1 MKYPKAGD
9 LQRATGVQI
18 TSNPSPKYSE
28 RRGWTGGDSRTLY
41 AIEDQR
47 TGRVVVRPGGE
58 LAGIG
63 SEAVVRIATRAE
75 AEEHW
80 QGQLHA
86 GWHVAES
93 NPHAPKQNP
102 WEVHSDSGL
111 EGVFFDEDSARFFAE
126 EIRGGGARGIR
137 VERRVKRPPHR
148 NPPSGRWAGASLT
161 LTNIA
166 QNMEVLGVSGCNSL
180 LKYVPV
186 EVARVGYGWLFK
198 CLPDGHDVVVEMDG
212 GGMQTFAASQV
223 TPVAGR
229 VPESPTQL
237 ALRAKYKAEDEDE
250 RRERGNPAPG
260 LGHRYVLGS
269 NPIKMHRNPTFVG
282 FHGSTR
288 PIKDP
293 TTMPMSQGDFGVG
306 MYFSTSEVDAGR
318 YGFDTYRS
326 SLQLESPFIAPAER
340 TPELDRVRIAFGIN
354 EEDVYDDD
362 EGSWHGLVELLNMM
376 IELGL
381 LGKKKFIA
389 IMRKLGYD
397 GIVVPNEVVRL
408 SRSRIGNRRA
418 KGDYIVVFDF
428 ASIKSWDPAFATHDE
443 WATAYR
449 ASMGEHENP
458 ARVTRERYGDSAD
471 IVIEHNRYGY
481 TGWLESKRGGGRRP
495 ISFGATRPTNAQ
507 EALALAK
514 KFLAGVHGRNN
525 PSS

>member
-111 EGVFFDEDSARFFAE
+111 EGVFFDEDSARFYAE

-137 VERRVKRPPHR
+137 VERRVKRLPHR
-148 NPPSGRWAGASLT
+148 NPPSGRWADASLT
-161 LTNIA
+161 ITNIA

-186 EVARVGYGWLFK
+186 EVAGVGYGWLFK
-198 CLPDGHDVVVEMDG
+198 CLPDGHDVIVEMDG
-212 GGMQTFAASQV
+212 GGMQTVPASQV
-223 TPVAGR
+223 TPVGGR

-237 ALRAKYKAEDEDE
+237 ALRAKYKAKDEEE
-250 RRERGNPAPG
+250 RRERGNPSGMGDVSWRSVAG
-260 LGHRYVLGS
+260 IAGNWNVEQQDQYGRWKVTDRDVSHDYAEKTVAWVEKHGGTARAVQG
-269 NPIKMHRNPTFVG
+269 NPIEM
-282 FHGSTR
+282 
-288 PIKDP
+288 
-293 TTMPMSQGDFGVG
+293 
-306 MYFSTSEVDAGR
+306 
-318 YGFDTYRS
+318 
-326 SLQLESPFIAPAER
+326 
-340 TPELDRVRIAFGIN
+340 
-354 EEDVYDDD
+354 
-362 EGSWHGLVELLNMM
+362 
-376 IELGL
+376 
-381 LGKKKFIA
+381 
-389 IMRKLGYD
+389 
-397 GIVVPNEVVRL
+397 
-408 SRSRIGNRRA
+408 
-418 KGDYIVVFDF
+418 
-428 ASIKSWDPAFATHDE
+428 
-443 WATAYR
+443 
-449 ASMGEHENP
+449 HENP

-507 EALALAK
+507 EALALAR
-514 KFLAGVHGRNN
+514 KFLASVHGRNN
-525 PSS
+525 PGVRKVTR